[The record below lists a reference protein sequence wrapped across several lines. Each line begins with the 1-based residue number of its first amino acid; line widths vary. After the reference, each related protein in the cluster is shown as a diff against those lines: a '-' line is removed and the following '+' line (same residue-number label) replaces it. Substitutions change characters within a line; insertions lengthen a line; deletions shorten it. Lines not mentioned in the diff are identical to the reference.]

1 MPNPTFEESLV
12 FINNEINK
20 RKNKWTLTI
29 LAWIDYE
36 DVAQILRIHIYKK
49 WHLYDPS
56 HSLGPWVNRIISNQI
71 KNLIRNNY
79 GNYCR
84 PCLKC
89 AASDG
94 SEGCSIYSKQCSACP
109 LFHNW
114 EKTKKVAYDTKLP
127 VSLELHQQE
136 VHNRA
141 NESIDIEK
149 TADNIHEKMRLALK
163 PVEYK
168 VYKSLYVDH
177 KTEEEAARLVGY
189 KSSEVGRP
197 PGYKQ
202 IKNIQKV
209 IIKKVKE
216 YLNNGDI
223 DIVY

>member
-1 MPNPTFEESLV
+1 MPTFEESLK
-12 FINNEINK
+12 FIDNEINK

-36 DVAQILRIHIYKK
+36 DVAQILRIHIHKK
-49 WHLYDPS
+49 WHLYNPE

-94 SEGCSIYSKQCSACP
+94 NEGCSIYDKQCSACP
-109 LFHNW
+109 LFYNW
-114 EKTKKVAYDTKLP
+114 EKTKKIAYDTKLP

-136 VHNRA
+136 VHDRA

-149 TADNIHEKMRLALK
+149 TANNIHEKMRLILK

-168 VYKSLYVDH
+168 VYKSLYIDH

-189 KSSEVGRP
+189 KSSEIGRP

-202 IKNIQKV
+202 IKNIQKT

-216 YLNNGDI
+216 CLNNGDI
-223 DIVY
+223 DIIS

>member
-1 MPNPTFEESLV
+1 MANPTFEEAID

-49 WHLYDPS
+49 WHLYNPE

-94 SEGCSIYSKQCSACP
+94 SEGCSIYDKQCSSCP

-114 EKTKKVAYDTKLP
+114 EKTKKIAYNTKLP

-149 TADNIHEKMRLALK
+149 TADNIHEKMRLILK

-216 YLNNGDI
+216 HLNNGDI